1 MYTFIV
7 SLIIIAIIILA
18 YYEVLANRRLD
29 RVEHEV
35 NDIKVRNEITLKNV
49 VNNQDR
55 LEQDMKEF
63 FEKNE
68 EYNKIFQEKLEAIEK
83 YTKKNN

>member
-55 LEQDMKEF
+55 LEQDMKIF

-68 EYNKIFQEKLEAIEK
+68 EYNRIFQEKLEKIEK
-83 YTKKNN
+83 YTKKND